1 MRVSADASLEGIMTW
16 RVDMKKALFILNPHS
31 GKGQIRN
38 HLLEIVDILVKD
50 GYEVTVYPTQEQG
63 DASRAMRERKKS
75 YELIVCSGG
84 DGTLDEI
91 VTGMMQ
97 SGFKTTIGYIPAGST
112 NDFAN
117 SLRIPSTMKK
127 AAETVV
133 NGTVFSCDVGRF
145 NDDVFVYIEAFG
157 LFTEV
162 SYGTRQEMKNM
173 LGHMAYLL
181 EGVKHLQNIKSY
193 HLKVTSVS
201 ENGETTVIEDNF
213 VYGMV
218 TNSYSVGGFKSI
230 AGNVFKGKIA
240 LDDGLFEVTLIRTPK
255 NPMELN
261 SILAA
266 LAIQNIDTQ
275 YMYSFKSGRLVIESE
290 EEIAWTLDGEFGGTH
305 TEVTLT
311 NEKRAMDIMVKE

>member
-1 MRVSADASLEGIMTW
+1 MSTILEQ
-16 RVDMKKALFILNPHS
+16 KALFIVNPHS
-31 GKGQIRN
+31 GKGMIKN
-38 HLLEIVDILVKD
+38 SLLGIVDILVKA
-50 GYEVTVYPTQEQG
+50 GYEVTVYPTQGRG
-63 DASRAMRERKKS
+63 DACRAMRERSKAYS
-75 YELIVCSGG
+75 LVVCSGG

-91 VTGMMQ
+91 VTGMIQ

-117 SLRIPSTMKK
+117 SLKISSTMKQ

-145 NDDVFVYIEAFG
+145 NEDVFVYIAAFG

-162 SYGTRQEMKNM
+162 SYGTPQEMKNM
-173 LGHMAYLL
+173 LGHMAYIL

-193 HLKVTSVS
+193 RLKVTSMS
-201 ENGETTVIEDNF
+201 EDGETKIIEDNF
-213 VYGMV
+213 IFGMV

-240 LDDGLFEVTLIRTPK
+240 LNDGLFEVTLIKMPK

-266 LAIQNIDTQ
+266 LAIQNIDTE
-275 YMYSFKSGRLVIESE
+275 YMYSFKSGKLIIESQE
-290 EEIAWTLDGEFGGTH
+290 EVAWTLDGEFGGKH
-305 TEVTLT
+305 KFVTLT
-311 NEKRAMDIMVKE
+311 DDMRAMDIMINQ

>member
-1 MRVSADASLEGIMTW
+1 
-16 RVDMKKALFILNPHS
+16 MKKALFIINPHS
-31 GKGQIRN
+31 GKGLIKN
-38 HLLEIVDILVKD
+38 HVLEILDILVKD
-50 GYEVTVYPTQEQG
+50 GYEVTVYPTQGKE

-75 YELIVCSGG
+75 YELVVCSGG

-91 VTGMMQ
+91 VTGMIQ

-117 SLRIPSTMKK
+117 SLKIPSTMKK
-127 AAETVV
+127 AAEVV
-133 NGTVFSCDVGRF
+133 VDGTVFSCDVGRF
-145 NDDVFVYIEAFG
+145 NEDVFVYIAAFG

-162 SYGTRQEMKNM
+162 SYGTPQEMKNM
-173 LGHMAYLL
+173 LGHIAYIL

-201 ENGETTVIEDNF
+201 ENGEERVIEDDF
-213 VYGMV
+213 IYGMV

-230 AGNVFKGKIA
+230 AGNVFKGRIA
-240 LDDGLFEVTLIRTPK
+240 LNDGLFEVTLIKMPK

-266 LAIQNIDTQ
+266 LAIQNIDTE
-275 YMYSFKSGRLVIESE
+275 YMYSFKAGSLTVEAQ

-305 TEVTLT
+305 KKVTLI
-311 NEKRAMDIMVKE
+311 NEKQAMDIMVRE

>member
-1 MRVSADASLEGIMTW
+1 
-16 RVDMKKALFILNPHS
+16 MKKALFILNPHS
-31 GKGQIRN
+31 GKGLIKN
-38 HLLEIVDILVKD
+38 HLLEIVDILVKAE
-50 GYEVTVYPTQEQG
+50 YEVTVYPTQG
-63 DASRAMRERKKS
+63 RRDASRVMCERRKN
-75 YELIVCSGG
+75 YELVVCSGG

-117 SLRIPSTMKK
+117 SLKIPSTMKK
-127 AAETVV
+127 AADVVV

-145 NDDVFVYIEAFG
+145 NEDVFVYIAAFG

-162 SYGTRQEMKNM
+162 SYGTRQEMKNV
-173 LGHMAYLL
+173 LGHMAYIL

-193 HLKVTSVS
+193 HMKVTSVS
-201 ENGETTVIEDNF
+201 ENGDTTTIEGDF
-213 VYGMV
+213 IYGMV

-240 LDDGLFEVTLIRTPK
+240 LDDGLFEVTLIKMPK

-266 LAIQNIDTQ
+266 LAIQNIDTE
-275 YMYSFKSGRLVIESE
+275 YMYSFKSGRLLIESE
-290 EEIAWTLDGEFGGTH
+290 QEVAWTLDGEFGGAH
-305 TEVTLT
+305 RQVTLI
-311 NEKRAMDIMVKE
+311 NDRQAMDIMVKE

>member
-145 NDDVFVYIEAFG
+145 NDDVFVYIAAFG

-240 LDDGLFEVTLIRTPK
+240 LEDGLFEVTLIRTPK

>member
-1 MRVSADASLEGIMTW
+1 
-16 RVDMKKALFILNPHS
+16 MKTALFILNPHS
-31 GKGQIRN
+31 GKGLIKN
-38 HLLEIVDILVKD
+38 HLLEIVDILAKD
-50 GYEVTVYPTQEQG
+50 GYEVTVYPTQGRE
-63 DASRAMRERKKS
+63 DANRAMRERRKS
-75 YELIVCSGG
+75 YDLVVCSGG

-91 VTGMMQ
+91 VTGMIQ

-117 SLRIPSTMKK
+117 SLKIPSTMKK
-127 AAETVV
+127 AAEVVV
-133 NGTVFSCDVGRF
+133 NGTIFSCDVGRF
-145 NDDVFVYIEAFG
+145 NDDVFVYIAAFG

-162 SYGTRQEMKNM
+162 SYGTPQEMKNM
-173 LGHMAYLL
+173 LGHMAYIL

-201 ENGETTVIEDNF
+201 ENGEEIVIEDDF
-213 VYGMV
+213 IFGMV

-240 LDDGLFEVTLIRTPK
+240 LNDGLFEVTLIKMPK

-266 LAIQNIDTQ
+266 LTIQNIDTE
-275 YMYSFKSGRLVIESE
+275 YMYSFKSGKLFIESE
-290 EEIAWTLDGEFGGTH
+290 EEVAWTLDGEFGGAH
-305 TEVTLT
+305 KKVTLI
-311 NEKRAMDIMVKE
+311 NERQAMDIMIKE

>member
-1 MRVSADASLEGIMTW
+1 MSADASLEGIMTW

-145 NDDVFVYIEAFG
+145 NDDVFVYIAAFG

-305 TEVTLT
+305 TQVTLT

>member
-1 MRVSADASLEGIMTW
+1 
-16 RVDMKKALFILNPHS
+16 MKKALFIFNPHS
-31 GKGQIRN
+31 GKALIRN
-38 HLLEIVDILVKD
+38 HLMEIVDILVKD
-50 GYEVTVYPTQEQG
+50 GYELTVYSTQGRG
-63 DASRAMRERKKS
+63 DACRAVRERRKS

-97 SGFKTTIGYIPAGST
+97 SGFRTTIGYIPAGST

-117 SLRIPSTMKK
+117 SLKIPSTMKK
-127 AAETVV
+127 AAEAVV
-133 NGTVFSCDVGRF
+133 GGTVFSCDVGRF
-145 NDDVFVYIEAFG
+145 NEDFFVYIAAFG

-162 SYGTRQEMKNM
+162 SYGTPQEMKNM
-173 LGHMAYLL
+173 LGNLAYIL
-181 EGVKHLQNIKSY
+181 EGVRHLQNIRSH

-201 ENGETTVIEDNF
+201 ENGETVVIEDDF
-213 VYGMV
+213 IYGMV

-240 LDDGLFEVTLIRTPK
+240 LDDGLFEVTLIKMPK

-266 LAIQNIDTQ
+266 LAIQNIDTA

-290 EEIAWTLDGEFGGTH
+290 DDIAWTLDGEFGGVH
-305 TEVTLT
+305 RVVTLT
-311 NEKRAMDIMVKE
+311 NERQAMDIMVKE

>member
-1 MRVSADASLEGIMTW
+1 
-16 RVDMKKALFILNPHS
+16 MKKALFIINPHS
-31 GKGQIRN
+31 GKGLIKN
-38 HLLEIVDILVKD
+38 HVLEILDILVKD
-50 GYEVTVYPTQEQG
+50 GYEVTVYPTQGKE

-75 YELIVCSGG
+75 YELVVCSGG

-91 VTGMMQ
+91 VTGMIQ

-117 SLRIPSTMKK
+117 SLKIPSTMKK
-127 AAETVV
+127 AAEVV
-133 NGTVFSCDVGRF
+133 VDGTVFSCDVGRF
-145 NDDVFVYIEAFG
+145 NDDVFVYIAAFG

-162 SYGTRQEMKNM
+162 SYGTPQEMKNM
-173 LGHMAYLL
+173 LGHIAYIL

-201 ENGETTVIEDNF
+201 ENGEERVIEDDF
-213 VYGMV
+213 IYGMV

-230 AGNVFKGKIA
+230 AGNVFKGRIA
-240 LDDGLFEVTLIRTPK
+240 LNDGLFEVTLIKMPK

-266 LAIQNIDTQ
+266 LAIQNIDTE
-275 YMYSFKSGRLVIESE
+275 YMYSFKAGSLTVEAQ

-305 TEVTLT
+305 KKVTLI
-311 NEKRAMDIMVKE
+311 NEKQAMDIMVRE

>member
-145 NDDVFVYIEAFG
+145 NDDVFVYIAAFG

-201 ENGETTVIEDNF
+201 ENGETTVVEDNF

-240 LDDGLFEVTLIRTPK
+240 LDDGLFEVTLIRTPR

-305 TEVTLT
+305 TQVTLT

>member
-145 NDDVFVYIEAFG
+145 NDDVFVYIAAFG

>member
-1 MRVSADASLEGIMTW
+1 
-16 RVDMKKALFILNPHS
+16 MKKALFIINPHS
-31 GKGQIRN
+31 GKGLIKN
-38 HLLEIVDILVKD
+38 HVLEILDILVKD
-50 GYEVTVYPTQEQG
+50 GYEVTVYPTQGKE

-75 YELIVCSGG
+75 YELVVCSGG

-91 VTGMMQ
+91 VTGMIQ

-117 SLRIPSTMKK
+117 SLKIPSTMKK
-127 AAETVV
+127 AAEVV
-133 NGTVFSCDVGRF
+133 VDGTVFSCDVGRF
-145 NDDVFVYIEAFG
+145 NEDVFVYIAAFG

-162 SYGTRQEMKNM
+162 SYGTPQEMKNM
-173 LGHMAYLL
+173 LGHIAYIL

-201 ENGETTVIEDNF
+201 ENGEERVIEDDF
-213 VYGMV
+213 IYGMV

-230 AGNVFKGKIA
+230 AGNVFKGRIA
-240 LDDGLFEVTLIRTPK
+240 LNDGLFEVTLIKMPK

-266 LAIQNIDTQ
+266 LAIQNIDTE
-275 YMYSFKSGRLVIESE
+275 YMYSFKAGSLTVESE
-290 EEIAWTLDGEFGGTH
+290 EEIAWTLDGEFGGAH
-305 TEVTLT
+305 KKVTLI
-311 NEKRAMDIMVKE
+311 NEKQAMDIMVRE

>member
-1 MRVSADASLEGIMTW
+1 
-16 RVDMKKALFILNPHS
+16 MKKALFILNPHS
-31 GKGQIRN
+31 GKGLIKN
-38 HLLEIVDILVKD
+38 HLLEIVDVLVKD
-50 GYEVTVYPTQEQG
+50 GYEVTVYPTQGRG
-63 DASRAMRERKKS
+63 DASRAMRERRKS

-117 SLRIPSTMKK
+117 SLKIPSTMKK

-145 NDDVFVYIEAFG
+145 NEDVFVYIAAFG

-162 SYGTRQEMKNM
+162 SYGTPQEMKNM
-173 LGHMAYLL
+173 LGHLAYIL
-181 EGVKHLQNIKSY
+181 EGVKHLQNIKPY
-193 HLKVTSVS
+193 RLKVTSVS

-213 VYGMV
+213 IYGMV

-230 AGNVFKGKIA
+230 AGNVFKGRIA
-240 LDDGLFEVTLIRTPK
+240 LDDGLFEVTLIKMPK

-290 EEIAWTLDGEFGGTH
+290 EEVAWTLDGEFGGAH
-305 TEVTLT
+305 KAVTLT

>member
-1 MRVSADASLEGIMTW
+1 
-16 RVDMKKALFILNPHS
+16 MKKALFVLNPHS
-31 GKGQIRN
+31 GKGQIKN
-38 HLLEIVDILVKD
+38 HLLEIVDILVKG
-50 GYEVTVYPTQEQG
+50 GYEVTVYPTQERG
-63 DASRAMRERKKS
+63 DACRAMRERRKS
-75 YELIVCSGG
+75 YELVVCSGG

-117 SLRIPSTMKK
+117 SLKIPSTMKK
-127 AAETVV
+127 AAEAVV
-133 NGTVFSCDVGRF
+133 GGTVFSCDIGRF
-145 NDDVFVYIEAFG
+145 NEDVFVYIAAFG

-162 SYGTRQEMKNM
+162 SYGTPQEMKNM
-173 LGHMAYLL
+173 LGHMAYIL

-201 ENGETTVIEDNF
+201 ENGGEKVIEDDF
-213 VYGMV
+213 IYGMV

-230 AGNVFKGKIA
+230 AGNVFKGRIA
-240 LDDGLFEVTLIRTPK
+240 LDDGLFEVTLIKMPK

-266 LAIQNIDTQ
+266 LTIRNIDTE
-275 YMYSFKSGRLVIESE
+275 YMYSFKSGRLMIESA
-290 EEIAWTLDGEFGGTH
+290 EEIAWTLDGEFGGAH
-305 TEVTLT
+305 REVALT
-311 NEKRAMDIMVKE
+311 NEKQAMDIVVKE

>member
-1 MRVSADASLEGIMTW
+1 
-16 RVDMKKALFILNPHS
+16 MKKALFIFNPHS
-31 GKGQIRN
+31 GKALIRN
-38 HLLEIVDILVKD
+38 HLMEIVDILVKD
-50 GYEVTVYPTQEQG
+50 GYELTVYSTQGRG
-63 DASRAMRERKKS
+63 DACRAVRERRKS

-97 SGFKTTIGYIPAGST
+97 SGFRTTIGYIPAGST

-117 SLRIPSTMKK
+117 SLKIPSTMKK
-127 AAETVV
+127 AAEAVV
-133 NGTVFSCDVGRF
+133 GGTVFSCDVGRF
-145 NDDVFVYIEAFG
+145 NEDFFVYIAAFG

-162 SYGTRQEMKNM
+162 SYGTPQEMKNM
-173 LGHMAYLL
+173 LGHLAYIL
-181 EGVKHLQNIKSY
+181 EGVRHLQNIRSH

-201 ENGETTVIEDNF
+201 ENGETVVIEDDF
-213 VYGMV
+213 IYGMV

-240 LDDGLFEVTLIRTPK
+240 LDDGLFEVTLIKMPK
-255 NPMELN
+255 NPMDLN

-266 LAIQNIDTQ
+266 LAIQNIDTA

-290 EEIAWTLDGEFGGTH
+290 DDIAWTLDGEFGGVH
-305 TEVTLT
+305 RVVTLT
-311 NEKRAMDIMVKE
+311 NERQAMDIMVKE

>member
-1 MRVSADASLEGIMTW
+1 
-16 RVDMKKALFILNPHS
+16 MKKALFIINPHS
-31 GKGQIRN
+31 GKGLIKN
-38 HLLEIVDILVKD
+38 HVLEILDILVKD
-50 GYEVTVYPTQEQG
+50 GYEVTVYPTQGKE

-75 YELIVCSGG
+75 YELVVCSGG

-91 VTGMMQ
+91 VTGMIQ

-117 SLRIPSTMKK
+117 SLKIPSTMKK
-127 AAETVV
+127 AAEVV
-133 NGTVFSCDVGRF
+133 VDGTVFSCDVGRF
-145 NDDVFVYIEAFG
+145 NDDVFVYIAAFG

-162 SYGTRQEMKNM
+162 SYGTPQEMKNM
-173 LGHMAYLL
+173 LGHIAYIL

-201 ENGETTVIEDNF
+201 ENGEERVIEDDF
-213 VYGMV
+213 IYGMV

-230 AGNVFKGKIA
+230 AGNVFKGRIA
-240 LDDGLFEVTLIRTPK
+240 LNDGLFEVTLIKMPK

-266 LAIQNIDTQ
+266 LAIQNIDTE
-275 YMYSFKSGRLVIESE
+275 YMYSFKAGSLTVESE

-305 TEVTLT
+305 KKVTLI
-311 NEKRAMDIMVKE
+311 NEKQAMDIMVRE

>member
-1 MRVSADASLEGIMTW
+1 
-16 RVDMKKALFILNPHS
+16 MKKALFIFNPHS
-31 GKGQIRN
+31 GKALIRN
-38 HLLEIVDILVKD
+38 HLMEIVDILVKD
-50 GYEVTVYPTQEQG
+50 GYELTVYSTQGRG
-63 DASRAMRERKKS
+63 DACRAVRERRKS

-97 SGFKTTIGYIPAGST
+97 SGFRTTIGYIPAGST

-117 SLRIPSTMKK
+117 SLKIPSTMKK
-127 AAETVV
+127 AAEAVV
-133 NGTVFSCDVGRF
+133 GGTVFSCDVGRF
-145 NDDVFVYIEAFG
+145 NEDFFVYIAAFG

-162 SYGTRQEMKNM
+162 SYGTPQEMKNM
-173 LGHMAYLL
+173 LGHLAYIL
-181 EGVKHLQNIKSY
+181 EGVRHLQNIRSH

-201 ENGETTVIEDNF
+201 ENGETVVIEDDF
-213 VYGMV
+213 IYGMV

-240 LDDGLFEVTLIRTPK
+240 LDDGLFEVTLIKMPK

-266 LAIQNIDTQ
+266 LAIQNIDTA

-290 EEIAWTLDGEFGGTH
+290 DDIAWTLDGEFGGVH
-305 TEVTLT
+305 RVVTLT
-311 NEKRAMDIMVKE
+311 NERQAMDIMVRNKRRQNA

>member
-1 MRVSADASLEGIMTW
+1 
-16 RVDMKKALFILNPHS
+16 MKKALFILNPHS

-145 NDDVFVYIEAFG
+145 NDDVFVYIAAFG

-201 ENGETTVIEDNF
+201 ENVETTVI
-213 VYGMV
+213 
-218 TNSYSVGGFKSI
+218 
-230 AGNVFKGKIA
+230 
-240 LDDGLFEVTLIRTPK
+240 
-255 NPMELN
+255 
-261 SILAA
+261 
-266 LAIQNIDTQ
+266 
-275 YMYSFKSGRLVIESE
+275 
-290 EEIAWTLDGEFGGTH
+290 
-305 TEVTLT
+305 
-311 NEKRAMDIMVKE
+311 

>member
-1 MRVSADASLEGIMTW
+1 
-16 RVDMKKALFILNPHS
+16 MKKALFIINPHS
-31 GKGQIRN
+31 GKGLIKN
-38 HLLEIVDILVKD
+38 HLLGIVDILVKN
-50 GYEVTVYPTQEQG
+50 GCEVTVYPTQGRG
-63 DASRAMRERKKS
+63 DASRAMRERDRS
-75 YELIVCSGG
+75 YELVVCSGG

-117 SLRIPSTMKK
+117 SLRLSSSMST
-127 AAETVV
+127 AAEAVV
-133 NGTVFSCDVGRF
+133 SGTVFPCDVGRF
-145 NDDVFVYIEAFG
+145 NEDIFVYIAAFG

-173 LGHMAYLL
+173 LGHMAYIL

-193 HLKVTSVS
+193 HMKVTNVS
-201 ENGETTVIEDNF
+201 ETGETTVIEDEF
-213 VYGMV
+213 IYGMI

-240 LDDGLFEVTLIRTPK
+240 LNDGLFEVTLIKMPK

-266 LAIQNIDTQ
+266 LAIQNIDTE
-275 YMYSFKSGRLVIESE
+275 YMYSFKSSRLLIESKE
-290 EEIAWTLDGEFGGTH
+290 EVAWTLDGEFGGNHKT
-305 TEVTLT
+305 VTIENRPEAIVLMVPDD
-311 NEKRAMDIMVKE
+311 EKQS

>member
-1 MRVSADASLEGIMTW
+1 
-16 RVDMKKALFILNPHS
+16 MKKALFILNPHS
-31 GKGQIRN
+31 GKGLIRN

-50 GYEVTVYPTQEQG
+50 GYEVTVYPTQERG
-63 DASRAMRERKKS
+63 DACRAMRERKKS
-75 YELIVCSGG
+75 YELVVCSGG

-117 SLRIPSTMKK
+117 SLKIPSTMKK
-127 AAETVV
+127 AAEVV
-133 NGTVFSCDVGRF
+133 VSGAVFSCDVGRF
-145 NDDVFVYIEAFG
+145 NEDVFVYIAAFG

-162 SYGTRQEMKNM
+162 SYGTPQEMKNM
-173 LGHMAYLL
+173 LGHMAYIL

-193 HLKVTSVS
+193 RLKVTSVS
-201 ENGETTVIEDNF
+201 ENGETMVIEDNF
-213 VYGMV
+213 IYGMV

-240 LDDGLFEVTLIRTPK
+240 LNDGLFEVTLIKMPK

-266 LAIQNIDTQ
+266 LTIRNIDTA
-275 YMYSFKSGRLVIESE
+275 YMYSFKSGRLIIESE
-290 EEIAWTLDGEFGGTH
+290 DEVAWTLDGEFGGSH
-305 TEVTLT
+305 RKVTLT
-311 NEKRAMDIMVKE
+311 NEKQAMDIVVRNC

>member
-1 MRVSADASLEGIMTW
+1 
-16 RVDMKKALFILNPHS
+16 MKEALFILNPHS
-31 GKGQIRN
+31 GKGLIKN

-50 GYEVTVYPTQEQG
+50 EYEVTVYPTQG
-63 DASRAMRERKKS
+63 RKDANRAMRERKKS
-75 YELIVCSGG
+75 YELVVCSGG

-91 VTGMMQ
+91 VTGMIQ
-97 SGFKTTIGYIPAGST
+97 SGFKTKIGYIPAGST

-117 SLRIPSTMKK
+117 SLKIPSTMKK
-127 AAETVV
+127 AAELLV

-145 NDDVFVYIEAFG
+145 NDDVFVYIAAFG

-162 SYGTRQEMKNM
+162 SYGTPQEMKNV
-173 LGHMAYLL
+173 LGHMAYIL

-201 ENGETTVIEDNF
+201 ESGEETVIEDEF
-213 VYGMV
+213 IYGMV

-230 AGNVFKGKIA
+230 AGNVFKGRIA
-240 LDDGLFEVTLIRTPK
+240 LDDGLFEVTLIKMPK

-266 LAIQNIDTQ
+266 LAIQNIDTA
-275 YMYSFKSGRLVIESE
+275 YMYSFKSGRLLIESE
-290 EEIAWTLDGEFGGTH
+290 ETVAWTLDGEFGGAH
-305 TEVTLT
+305 RQVTLI
-311 NEKRAMDIMVKE
+311 NDKQAMDIMVR

>member
-38 HLLEIVDILVKD
+38 YLLEIVDILVKD

-145 NDDVFVYIEAFG
+145 NDDVFVYIAAFG

-305 TEVTLT
+305 TQVTLT

>member
-1 MRVSADASLEGIMTW
+1 
-16 RVDMKKALFILNPHS
+16 MKKALFIFNPHS
-31 GKGQIRN
+31 GKALIRN
-38 HLLEIVDILVKD
+38 HLMEIVDILVKD
-50 GYEVTVYPTQEQG
+50 GYELTVYSTQGRG
-63 DASRAMRERKKS
+63 DACRAVRERRKS

-97 SGFKTTIGYIPAGST
+97 SGFRTTIGYIPAGST

-117 SLRIPSTMKK
+117 SLKIPSTMKK
-127 AAETVV
+127 AAEAVV
-133 NGTVFSCDVGRF
+133 GGTVFSCDVGRF
-145 NDDVFVYIEAFG
+145 NEDFFVYIAAFG

-162 SYGTRQEMKNM
+162 SYGTPQEMKNM
-173 LGHMAYLL
+173 LGHLAYIL
-181 EGVKHLQNIKSY
+181 EGVRHLQNIRSH

-201 ENGETTVIEDNF
+201 ENGETVVIEDDF
-213 VYGMV
+213 IYGMV

-240 LDDGLFEVTLIRTPK
+240 LDDGLFEVTLIKMPK

-266 LAIQNIDTQ
+266 LAIQNIDTA

-290 EEIAWTLDGEFGGTH
+290 DDIAWTLDGEFGVVH
-305 TEVTLT
+305 RVVTLT
-311 NEKRAMDIMVKE
+311 NERQAMDIMVKE